1 MNDSTS
7 VSNSVSLAGDFGAQR
22 FAVVDTE
29 TTGLST
35 TDDVV
40 LQIGVVVVRAD
51 GTVEYEYSTYLR
63 RLTWGFGHPGAYS
76 VHGITRRKLRSGA
89 KPADALAHLNE
100 SLRGALFTAHNAKF
114 DLGFLAS
121 DAARFGIDMQLSP
134 ALCTLQLSRKLDP
147 KRERSHKLGDV
158 AQHYGIDRVQQHD
171 ALADARLTAR
181 CLPHL
186 LRNLSITSAADLR
199 SHLIVD
205 TVNAA

>member
-1 MNDSTS
+1 MNGSTPAPNTAS
-7 VSNSVSLAGDFGAQR
+7 IADDFTLQR

-40 LQIGVVVVRAD
+40 LQIGVVIVHAD
-51 GTVEYEYSTYLR
+51 GTVEHEYSTYLR
-63 RLTWGFGHPGAYS
+63 RLTWGFGHVGAYS
-76 VHGITRRKLRSGA
+76 VHGISRRKLRSGME
-89 KPADALAHLNE
+89 PADALTRLNG
-100 SLRGALFTAHNAKF
+100 LLLGTLFTAHNAKF

-121 DAARFGIDMQLSP
+121 DAARFGVDLQLSP

-147 KRERSHKLGDV
+147 RRERSHKLGDV
-158 AQHYGIDRVQQHD
+158 ARHYGIARIQEHD
-171 ALADARLTAR
+171 ALADARLAAR

-186 LRNLSITSAADLR
+186 LRDLSITSAADLR

-205 TVNAA
+205 TANAA

>member
-1 MNDSTS
+1 MNDPIP
-7 VSNSVSLAGDFGAQR
+7 VSNSAPLADDFAAQR

-40 LQIGVVVVRAD
+40 LQIGVVIVRAD
-51 GTVEYEYSTYLR
+51 GTVEQEYSTYLR

-76 VHGITRRKLRSGA
+76 VHGITRRKLRSGIA
-89 KPADALAHLNE
+89 PAVALARLNDL
-100 SLRGALFTAHNAKF
+100 LRGALFTAHNAKF
-114 DLGFLAS
+114 DLGFLAA

-134 ALCTLQLSRKLDP
+134 ALCTLQMSRTLDP

-158 AQHYGIDRVQQHD
+158 AKHYGIDRVQEHD

-181 CLPHL
+181 CLPYL
-186 LRNLSITSAADLR
+186 LRDLSITGEAELR

-205 TVNAA
+205 SARAA

>member
-1 MNDSTS
+1 VNGSTPASHPTS
-7 VSNSVSLAGDFGAQR
+7 VADDFAAQR

-40 LQIGVVVVRAD
+40 LQIGVVVVCAD
-51 GTVEYEYSTYLR
+51 GTVEHEYSTYLR
-63 RLTWGFGHPGAYS
+63 RLTWGFGHVGAYS
-76 VHGITRRKLRSGA
+76 VHGITRRKLRSGVT
-89 KPADALAHLNE
+89 PPEALTQLNE
-100 SLRGALFTAHNAKF
+100 LLRGALFTAHNAKF

-121 DAARFGIDMQLSP
+121 DAARFGIDMRLSL
-134 ALCTLQLSRKLDP
+134 ALCTLQMSRKLDP

-158 AQHYGIDRVQQHD
+158 AQRYGIARVQEHD

-186 LRNLSITSAADLR
+186 LRDLSIASAATLR
-199 SHLIVD
+199 SHLIDAV
-205 TVNAA
+205 

>member
-1 MNDSTS
+1 MSDSIPVSTPAS
-7 VSNSVSLAGDFGAQR
+7 VADDFAAQR

-51 GTVEYEYSTYLR
+51 GTVEHEYSTYLR
-63 RLTWGFGHPGAYS
+63 RLTWGFGHVGAYA
-76 VHGITRRKLRSGA
+76 VHGISRRKLRSGIT
-89 KPADALAHLNE
+89 PPDALARLND

-121 DAARFGIDMQLSP
+121 DAERFGIDMLLSP

-158 AQHYGIDRVQQHD
+158 AQHYGIPRVQEHD
-171 ALADARLTAR
+171 ALADARLAAR

-186 LRNLSITSAADLR
+186 LRDLSITSAADLR

-205 TVNAA
+205 TANAA